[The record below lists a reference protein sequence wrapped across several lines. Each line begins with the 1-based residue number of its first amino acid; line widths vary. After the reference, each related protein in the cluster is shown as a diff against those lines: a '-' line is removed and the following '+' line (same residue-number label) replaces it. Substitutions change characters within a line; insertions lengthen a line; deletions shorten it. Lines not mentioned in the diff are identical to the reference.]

1 MSLLQNRQSLSGE
14 TQVLGS
20 ISSVAGTSLTGWQV
34 VLVDAATEI
43 TKSAS
48 VSSSGVFTFNG
59 VDTSRDYTVVLLSPT
74 MRLTATLF
82 QLIEDATIADY
93 YKQYFNITNYILPQL
108 VFDGQKIYF
117 QNQEGLS
124 FTSQLTLDQN
134 LDGISDGISLA
145 GSAPRFGLSSSM
157 GTQDL
162 DSDGI

>member
-1 MSLLQNRQSLSGE
+1 M
-14 TQVLGS
+14 LGS

-59 VDTSRDYTVVLLSPT
+59 VDTSDYTVVLLSPT
-74 MRLTATLF
+74 MRPTATLF
-82 QLIEDATIADY
+82 QLIEDVTIADY

-124 FTSQLTLDQN
+124 FTSQLTLDQK
-134 LDGISDGISLA
+134 S
-145 GSAPRFGLSSSM
+145 
-157 GTQDL
+157 
-162 DSDGI
+162 